1 MKIIDTPLSD
11 LKILQSDLI
20 SDRRG
25 AFQKIF
31 NESSFKDSK
40 LRTDFK
46 EFYYSISHKNVIRG
60 LHFQIP
66 PHEHVKLVFVTRGE
80 ILDVVID
87 IRKNSL
93 TYGHVFSIILND
105 FKEQALYIPEGFA
118 HGFLS
123 LKYDTIV
130 NYMQTSVYNKD
141 SDTGILYK
149 SIDFGWNNV
158 QSPIVSERDQ
168 SFISFEQF
176 KSPF

>member
-1 MKIIDTPLSD
+1 MEIISTSLNGLKIIQSGIVADT
-11 LKILQSDLI
+11 
-20 SDRRG
+20 RG
-25 AFQKIF
+25 NFRKVF
-31 NESSFKDSK
+31 NESFFKENE
-40 LRTDFK
+40 LRIDFK
-46 EFYYSISHKNVIRG
+46 EFYYSTSHKNVIRG

-66 PHEHVKLVFVTRGE
+66 PHDHVKLVFVTQGE
-80 ILDVVID
+80 ILDVVLD

-93 TYGHVFSIILND
+93 TYGHVFSTILND
-105 FKEQALYIPEGFA
+105 SNEQALYIPKGFA

-123 LKYDTIV
+123 LKNDTIV

-168 SFISFEQF
+168 SFISFKQF

>member
-11 LKILQSDLI
+11 LKILHSDLI

-46 EFYYSISHKNVIRG
+46 EFYYSISHKHVIRG
-60 LHFQIP
+60 LHFQNP
-66 PHEHVKLVFVTRGE
+66 PHEHVKLVFVTQGE
-80 ILDVVID
+80 ILDVVLD
-87 IRKNSL
+87 IRKNSF
-93 TYGHVFSIILND
+93 TYGHVFSTILND
-105 FKEQALYIPEGFA
+105 SNEQALYIPEGFA

-123 LKYDTIV
+123 LKNDTIV

-141 SDTGILYK
+141 SDTGIHYR

-168 SFISFEQF
+168 SFISFKQF